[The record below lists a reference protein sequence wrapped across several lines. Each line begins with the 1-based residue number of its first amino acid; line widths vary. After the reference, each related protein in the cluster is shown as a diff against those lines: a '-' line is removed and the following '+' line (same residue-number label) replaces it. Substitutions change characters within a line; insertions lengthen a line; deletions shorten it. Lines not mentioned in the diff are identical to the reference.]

1 MANPIARILTRTLS
15 SFEDEVGSDALIE
28 MLNAYISSIGPPLT
42 PPLHVSNE
50 TDPHPITTFSLPSP
64 IDDQPAPSVSLSSPI
79 DHTPAPSE
87 KTCPVCN
94 DPVPAPRGFTAGG
107 DGSHRRCLSQHGYEN
122 WHTAVYGPSHSNESD
137 ADSTNETTET
147 APSSPA
153 QNPVSEA
160 STPPRMNLTAEVP
173 GAPKKVKIERSGIL
187 EKPKK
192 APKPMK
198 TCEARVL
205 GEKSVIPNTKH
216 TLVYKSA
223 QCSILTTH
231 SVKLDDDESI
241 MPICSECL
249 KNYLNRNESPKDW
262 HGFFD
267 DGSIPDTSHIVGG
280 SWHTKKL
287 ANVAKKSANKNT
299 QSDTDSI

>member
-28 MLNAYISSIGPPLT
+28 MLNAYISSIGPPLS
-42 PPLHVSNE
+42 PPLNTSNE
-50 TDPHPITTFSLPSP
+50 MDVHPITT
-64 IDDQPAPSVSLSSPI
+64 VSLSSPI
-79 DHTPAPSE
+79 DHPPAPTVSLSSPIDHPPAPSE

-153 QNPVSEA
+153 QNSVIEA
-160 STPPRMNLTAEVP
+160 STPPRMNLATEVP

-192 APKPMK
+192 APKPSK
-198 TCEARVL
+198 ACEARIL
-205 GEKSVIPNTKH
+205 GEKSVIPNTKN

-223 QCSILTTH
+223 QCSTITTH
-231 SVKLDDDESI
+231 TVKLDDDESI
-241 MPICSECL
+241 MPICPDCL
-249 KNYLNRNESPKDW
+249 KNYLSRNETPKNW

-267 DGSIPDTSHIVGG
+267 DGSIPVTSHIIGG
-280 SWHTKKL
+280 SWHTKKV

>member
-1 MANPIARILTRTLS
+1 MSFETPTARILTHILS
-15 SFEDEVGSDALIE
+15 TFEDELGSDELIRC
-28 MLNAYISSIGPPLT
+28 LNIYINSIGPPLT
-42 PPLHVSNE
+42 PALHVSNE

-64 IDDQPAPSVSLSSPI
+64 IDDQPAPS
-79 DHTPAPSE
+79 E
-87 KTCPVCN
+87 KTCPVCH
-94 DPVPAPRGFTAGG
+94 DPVPAPRGCTAGG
-107 DGSHRRCLSQHGYEN
+107 DGSHRRCLFEYGYEN
-122 WHTAVYGPSHSNESD
+122 WHASVYGPSHSHESD
-137 ADSTNETTET
+137 TDSTNETTET
-147 APSSPA
+147 APPSPA
-153 QNPVSEA
+153 QNSVIET
-160 STPPRMNLTAEVP
+160 STPPRMNLAAEVP

-223 QCSILTTH
+223 QCSTLTTH

-249 KNYLNRNESPKDW
+249 KNYLNRNETPKDW

-280 SWHTKKL
+280 SWHTKKV
-287 ANVAKKSANKNT
+287 AAAAKKSANKNT